1 VTTTNEDQA
10 RHPIGVVAER
20 TGLSLDVLRVWERRY
35 GVVAPERD
43 ASGRRVYT
51 DADVERLRLLSR
63 ATAAGRSIGQL
74 AKASTEELRE
84 LVRADEAAR
93 WTAGRGPKA
102 DSGEADALAAEA
114 MARVGALDGAGLEA
128 VLRRAAV
135 LLGAVEFLE
144 GVVAPLFRRIG
155 EAWHEGRLSVAQE
168 HLATGVARAEVSRLA
183 RSFPVAPGA
192 PVLVVATPAGE
203 RHEVG
208 ALLVAAAAAVEG
220 WRVAYL
226 GADLPAPEI
235 AGAVRETGARA
246 VALSSVYVADAEVV
260 GSEIEALRRLLPA
273 EVPLLLGGAGVAAL
287 AGHLGGDGAIRVGG
301 LADLRS
307 RLREGAARAL
317 A

>member
-1 VTTTNEDQA
+1 
-10 RHPIGVVAER
+10 
-20 TGLSLDVLRVWERRY
+20 
-35 GVVAPERD
+35 
-43 ASGRRVYT
+43 
-51 DADVERLRLLSR
+51 VERLRLLSR
-63 ATAAGRSIGQL
+63 ATSAGRSIGQL

-93 WTAGRGPKA
+93 WTAGQGRERR
-102 DSGEADALAAEA
+102 SGRADALAAEA
-114 MARVGALDGAGLEA
+114 MARVQALDGAGLEA

-168 HLATGVARAEVSRLA
+168 HLASGVARAEVSRLA
-183 RSFPVAPGA
+183 RSFPVEPAA

-246 VALSSVYVADAEVV
+246 VALSSVYVADAGAVA
-260 GSEIEALRRLLPA
+260 SEIQALRGLLPA
-273 EVPLLLGGAGVAAL
+273 EVPLLLGGGGLAVLADHPGVE
-287 AGHLGGDGAIRVGG
+287 GAIRVGG
-301 LADLRS
+301 LAELRS
-307 RLREGAARAL
+307 WLHEGAERAQ
-317 A
+317 AS